1 MTTVVFAD
9 LVGSTGLFERLGDEA
24 ASRFVTQL
32 VGQLDAWFAAHG
44 GRVVKRLG
52 DGVFVVFPEEAG
64 ALRACIEIQNRLLH
78 QPMHPA
84 DGAPA
89 VELQMGLEAGEVVE
103 IEGDCYGDSVN
114 SAARLAD
121 LAGAAQILTTQ
132 HVWDAAPEDL
142 RALLRSLGP
151 MFLRGK
157 NESTHLYRVEW
168 QAGQDA
174 DATMIGRSQATPD
187 RNVRLELVYGDTQVS
202 LQAGAPRLSI
212 GRAADARLHVND
224 ARVSRTHAT
233 LEWRAGHFALTDAS
247 TYGTW
252 VYVGDQP
259 DAVVLRRSELTLVG
273 TGLIVPGCERGDEQ
287 APLIRYSIVSKA
299 RAS

>member
-32 VGQLDAWFAAHG
+32 VGQLDGWFAAHG

-52 DGVFVVFPEEAG
+52 DGVFVVFPQENA
-64 ALRACIEIQNRLLH
+64 ALRACVEIQNRLLH
-78 QPMHPA
+78 QPMRPA
-84 DGAPA
+84 DGAPP
-89 VELQMGLEAGEVVE
+89 VELQMGLESGEVVE

-121 LAGAAQILTTQ
+121 LAGASQILTTQ
-132 HVWDAAPEDL
+132 NVWNSAGDDL
-142 RALLRSLGP
+142 RAMLRSLGP

-157 NESTHLYRVEW
+157 NESSHLYRVEW
-168 QAGQDA
+168 QVGQEG
-174 DATMIGRSQATPD
+174 DATMVGRSQATPD
-187 RNVRLELVYGDTQVS
+187 RSVQLELAYGEHRQV
-202 LQAGAPRLSI
+202 LKAGSPRLTI
-212 GRAADARLHVND
+212 GRAAEARLHVND

-233 LEWRAGHFALTDAS
+233 LEWRAGHFTLTDAS

-252 VYVGDQP
+252 VYLGDQP
-259 DAVVLRRSELTLVG
+259 DAIVLRRSELTLVG
-273 TGLIVPGCERGDEQ
+273 SGLIVPGCERGDDN
-287 APLIRYSIVSKA
+287 APVIRFSIVSKA
-299 RAS
+299 KES

>member
-32 VGQLDAWFAAHG
+32 VDQLDGWFAAHG

-52 DGVFVVFPEEAG
+52 DGVFVVFPEENA
-64 ALRACIEIQNRLLH
+64 ALRACVEIQNRLLH
-78 QPMHPA
+78 QPMRPA
-84 DGAPA
+84 DGAPPI
-89 VELQMGLEAGEVVE
+89 ELQIGLEAGEVVE

-121 LAGAAQILTTQ
+121 LAGASQILTTQ
-132 HVWDAAPEDL
+132 NVWDASTGDL
-142 RALLRSLGP
+142 RAMLRSLGP

-157 NESTHLYRVEW
+157 NESSHLYRVEW
-168 QAGQDA
+168 QSGQEG
-174 DATMIGRSQATPD
+174 DATMVGRFQGAPD
-187 RNVRLELVYGDTQVS
+187 RNVRLEVSHGKTQLV
-202 LQAGAPRLSI
+202 LQAGSPRLTI
-212 GRAADARLHVND
+212 GRSADAKLHVND

-233 LEWRAGHFALTDAS
+233 LEWRAGHFTLTDAS

-273 TGLIVPGCERGDEQ
+273 TGLIVPGCERGDDN
-287 APLIRYSIVSKA
+287 APVIRYSIVSKA
-299 RAS
+299 KES